1 MVASV
6 EEFEEAEERP
16 PLHHYVCT
24 RVSPPPTTGLW
35 QAAANKNA
43 KIVRIGVVNGHAP
56 RPCVQGDRVTHTVE
70 NRTFSNL

>member
-16 PLHHYVCT
+16 PPHYYVCT
-24 RVSPPPTTGLW
+24 RISPPPAAVHV

-43 KIVRIGVVNGHAP
+43 KIVRIGVVNGHAR
-56 RPCVQGDRVTHTVE
+56 RPCIQGDCIAHAV
-70 NRTFSNL
+70 